1 MASIKPLLIVSD
13 QPIIHKPKPKRIFKI
28 QNNMSNHYN
37 ELRNNREIKQKISK
51 YKHENENKNKKIK
64 KKKSKRLS
72 FNLDLISLEEI
83 ENDFNDFKSKNE
95 EIEVQRELLN
105 LLIKNNNNQR
115 YCINKGKY
123 KRPENPF
130 FKNF

>member
-1 MASIKPLLIVSD
+1 MKMKIKI
-13 QPIIHKPKPKRIFKI
+13 KKKKKKK
-28 QNNMSNHYN
+28 NNYN
-37 ELRNNREIKQKISK
+37 EICKNKKIKQKISK
-51 YKHENENKNKKIK
+51 YKNENENKNKKIK